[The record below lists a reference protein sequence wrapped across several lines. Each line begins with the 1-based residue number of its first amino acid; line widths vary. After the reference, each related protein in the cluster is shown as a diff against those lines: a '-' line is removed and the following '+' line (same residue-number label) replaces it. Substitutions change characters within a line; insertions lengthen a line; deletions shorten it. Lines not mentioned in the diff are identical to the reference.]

1 MAIIDSRLLFGES
14 ESLIGSTGTNNIGD
28 VINLSAARDIGKGNP
43 LYLCVQIQTAV
54 DSSGNGATVAFQLVS
69 DGTGTIATN
78 GTQTV
83 HVSSGAIAEAT
94 LVAGY
99 RFVIALPREGNAY
112 EQYLALQ
119 AVVGVE
125 AVTAGAVDAF
135 ITMDPPGGWEA
146 LPDAA
151 N

>member
-1 MAIIDSRLLFGES
+1 MAVLDSRLLFGES
-14 ESLIGSTGTNNIGD
+14 ESIIGSTGTANVGD
-28 VINLSAARDIGKGNP
+28 VINLSAARDIGKGSP
-43 LYLCVQIQTAV
+43 LYLCVQVQTAV
-54 DSSGNGATVAFQLVS
+54 DSSGNGASVAFQLVS
-69 DGTGTIATN
+69 DGTGTIATS
-78 GTQTV
+78 GQTV

-99 RFVIALPREGNAY
+99 RFVIALPREGAVY

-119 AVVGVE
+119 TVISGE
-125 AVTAGAVDAF
+125 AVTAGAIDAF